1 MKWHMNRLSSS
12 QTDFAEVEASLRRI
26 AEMVGNCIG
35 RKFALRTCRIIG
47 LTSGLTRWRAFI
59 AEPGADFVSVTHFS
73 WVPTSYSRE
82 DALLKLFSYYLGF
95 FEVDSIEELELK
107 LAVLGRKT
115 VEGMLGIKERP

>member
-1 MKWHMNRLSSS
+1 MSRLSLS

-35 RKFALRTCRIIG
+35 RELALRTYRIIG
-47 LTSGLTRWRAFI
+47 MTSGLTRWRAFI

-82 DALLKLFSYYLGF
+82 DALLKLFRHYLDF
-95 FEVDSIEELELK
+95 FEVDSVEELELK
-107 LAVLGRKT
+107 LAIFSRKT
-115 VEGMLGIKERP
+115 LEDMLGIKERL